1 VECSFTLFL
10 RAGHRTASSECAR
23 ASSLGLRTRFDHGL
37 HLLVGVLAAADLTLS
52 YLPISQVANLPA
64 YSVPGYLRYC
74 RPFRYFRNQVR
85 YLLRGADE
93 FVTFPTHDTLLRTS
107 VTIFSIPADLVD
119 AEHRL
124 KSVAHDGIV
133 SYWVSECRGCCT
145 LYSVQTRRTC

>member
-1 VECSFTLFL
+1 VTRRCCKDMLFSPRYPITGKPLLECSFADILKISESEEVPDVPCQTETSRISRRL
-10 RAGHRTASSECAR
+10 RDR
-23 ASSLGLRTRFDHGL
+23 LRTI
-37 HLLVGVLAAADLTLS
+37 LVTPQAPL
-52 YLPISQVANLPA
+52 
-64 YSVPGYLRYC
+64 
-74 RPFRYFRNQVR
+74 R